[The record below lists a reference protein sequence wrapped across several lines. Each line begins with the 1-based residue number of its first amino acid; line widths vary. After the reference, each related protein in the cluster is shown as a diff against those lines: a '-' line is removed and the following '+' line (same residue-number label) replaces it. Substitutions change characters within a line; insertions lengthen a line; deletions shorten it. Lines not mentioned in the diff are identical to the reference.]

1 VRRGRVQMHTSLGPA
16 SRGELARRCSDRGAE
31 EEWQHPGCETAGE
44 HACVGSAAVLW
55 PPSPPVHCL
64 LAFSPAPGSSQ
75 RLPPHQSLH
84 HTALEYSA
92 HTPVT
97 PPAATRRWRCGCGP
111 DVCMAVAAHTHAAR
125 GRVCGVRPAADDD
138 GRGVACVWLCRGA
151 EQPRRHREVR
161 VCRWPA
167 PCGVYLP
174 SRRAL
179 RLTR

>member
-75 RLPPHQSLH
+75 RLPTTPESAPHCLGVQ
-84 HTALEYSA
+84 
-92 HTPVT
+92 
-97 PPAATRRWRCGCGP
+97 C
-111 DVCMAVAAHTHAAR
+111 THASDATSSDQTME
-125 GRVCGVRPAADDD
+125 VRM
-138 GRGVACVWLCRGA
+138 R
-151 EQPRRHREVR
+151 PRRMHGGGSTHARCAWSR
-161 VCRWPA
+161 LRGP
-167 PCGVYLP
+167 P
-174 SRRAL
+174 SG
-179 RLTR
+179 